1 MSTNM
6 KDVLRKIDP
15 NLKMG
20 PPKDIPPKEEDPELW
35 NVASVL
41 YWRDRKDRQGLLSD
55 PLEDFAD
62 IHWRTQLEYM
72 RRVEVFAVNMAAL
85 LKRYSD

>member
-1 MSTNM
+1 MSTSM

-35 NVASVL
+35 NLASVI
-41 YWRDRKDRQGLLSD
+41 YWMDRKDRQGLVSD
-55 PLEDFAD
+55 PLEDFEN
-62 IHWRTQLEYM
+62 IHPSTQREYM
-72 RRVEVFAVNMAAL
+72 RRVGIFAENLASVV
-85 LKRYSD
+85 KRSTN